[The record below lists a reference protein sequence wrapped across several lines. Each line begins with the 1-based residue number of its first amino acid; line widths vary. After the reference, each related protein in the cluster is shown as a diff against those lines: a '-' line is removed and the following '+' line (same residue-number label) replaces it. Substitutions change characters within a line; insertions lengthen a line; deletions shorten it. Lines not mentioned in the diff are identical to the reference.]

1 MKART
6 GMRVAVAG
14 GTGLVG
20 RYVVEELVAAG
31 HEPVVLSRSRGV
43 DLVSGGAG
51 LDAALDGADAVV
63 DASNVTTTSARK
75 SVAFF
80 DAVARSLLD
89 AGERAGVRHHVALS
103 IVGIDRVGLG
113 YYQGKLRQE
122 DVVRAGSVPWSV
134 LRATQF
140 HEFAEQTLERVPRPL
155 AVVPRMRTQPI
166 AAREVAQHLVKLAAG
181 PAQGMAPDLAG
192 PRVEQLVDMVRRLL
206 RARGERRL
214 VVPVRMPGGVG
225 AAMTGDGQL
234 PVGGGARGTQTFD
247 EWLATRDVEESG
259 RGVEEGVRGER
270 ESSDGRESRV
280 ARGSQ
285 HSQHSQHSQDSQD
298 SQGG

>member
-1 MKART
+1 
-6 GMRVAVAG
+6 MRVAVAG

-31 HEPVVLSRSRGV
+31 REPVVLSRSRGV
-43 DLVSGGAG
+43 DLVSGGGGAG
-51 LDAALDGADAVV
+51 LDAALDGVDAVV
-63 DASNVTTTSARK
+63 DVSNVTTTSARK

-80 DAVARSLLD
+80 DAVGRNLLE
-89 AGERAGVRHHVALS
+89 AGERAGVRHHVVLS

-113 YYQGKLRQE
+113 YYRGKLRQE
-122 DVVRAGSVPWSV
+122 SVVKDGPLPWTV

-140 HEFAEQTLERVPRPL
+140 HEFAEQTLDRVPGPF

-166 AAREVAQHLVKLAAG
+166 AAREVARQLVRLATG

-214 VVPVRMPGGVG
+214 VVPVRMPGAVG

-234 PVGGGARGTQTFD
+234 PVADAGAADVPGARGSETFD
-247 EWLATRDVEESG
+247 EWLARHVVRGGRSSG
-259 RGVEEGVRGER
+259 RPSVRG
-270 ESSDGRESRV
+270 G
-280 ARGSQ
+280 
-285 HSQHSQHSQDSQD
+285 
-298 SQGG
+298 